1 MIEKQVDVATND
13 GHMQTYICHP
23 ERGSSPVVLL
33 FMDAY
38 GIREELREMARRIA
52 TCGYYVFVPNLYYR
66 MGLHE
71 LGPIPEPGDDRRIN
85 RLTTCVQSLSIP
97 KVLEDAGSLLVFAD
111 IDDAAT
117 DGPVGCVGYCMSGRF
132 AIAAAAEIPDRV
144 KAAAS
149 IFGTWLISEDP
160 LSPHRAACRA
170 PGELYFA
177 CAEVDHWAPLEVVD
191 ELRKTVAGCRARAEI
206 EIYPGVEH
214 GFAFKGRASYD
225 RVAEERHWERIFAL
239 FRRSLHRAI

>member
-1 MIEKQVDVATND
+1 MLEKQANIITQD
-13 GHMQTYICHP
+13 GQMQTYICHP

-52 TCGYYVFVPNLYYR
+52 TSGYYVMVPNLYYR
-66 MGLHE
+66 MGVHE

-85 RLTTCVQSLSIP
+85 RLTACVQSLSISV
-97 KVLEDAGSLLVFAD
+97 VLNDVGSLLAFAD
-111 IDDAAT
+111 VEAAAAA
-117 DGPVGCVGYCMSGRF
+117 GPIGCVGYCMSGRF
-132 AIAAAAEIPDRV
+132 AIAAAAERPDRV

-149 IFGTWLISEDP
+149 IYGTWLVSDDP

-177 CAEVDHWAPLEVVD
+177 CAEIDHWVPLDVVAT
-191 ELRKTVAGCRARAEI
+191 LRKTLTDFRARAEV
-206 EIYPGVEH
+206 EIYAGVEH

-225 RVAEERHWERIFAL
+225 RVAEERHWERLFAL
-239 FRRSLHRAI
+239 FRRSLHRAP